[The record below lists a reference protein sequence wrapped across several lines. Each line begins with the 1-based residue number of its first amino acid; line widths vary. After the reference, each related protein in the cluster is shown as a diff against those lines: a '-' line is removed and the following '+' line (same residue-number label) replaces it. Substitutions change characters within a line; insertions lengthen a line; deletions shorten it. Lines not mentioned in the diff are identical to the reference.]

1 MRLHKLTVLSLF
13 TTLSL
18 IIFALE
24 SVIPPLVPVPGI
36 KLGLSNIVTLILIRE
51 YSARDTLLVLLARI
65 LLASF
70 LFGQAISLLY
80 SLAGGLLSLGAML
93 LVNRLLHRRYLFLT
107 GTVGGLFHNLGQ
119 LLIALFL
126 TQVSGVLAYLPFL
139 ILGGIVTGL
148 FTGLCAHFARK
159 YLTAAIQRAAASSS
173 SEGADGAD

>member
-51 YSARDTLLVLLARI
+51 YSARDTLLVLFARI

-107 GTVGGLFHNLGQ
+107 STVGGLFHNLGQ

-159 YLTAAIQRAAASSS
+159 HLTAAIRKAAASSS

>member
-1 MRLHKLTVLSLF
+1 MRLHKLTLLSLF

-36 KLGLSNIVTLILIRE
+36 KLGLSNIITLILIRE

-93 LVNRLLHRRYLFLT
+93 LVNRLLNRRYLFLT
-107 GTVGGLFHNLGQ
+107 STVGGLFHNLGQ

-126 TQVSGVLAYLPFL
+126 TQVIGVLAYLPFL
-139 ILGGIVTGL
+139 ILSGIVTGL
-148 FTGLCAHFARK
+148 FTGLCAHFAHK
-159 YLTAAIQRAAASSS
+159 YLIRAIRKAAASSS
-173 SEGADGAD
+173 SE